1 MIQKKISITPGNMH
15 PPGIKCK
22 RNITLGYQAKNHNSK
37 VLCKSTHDIRVPAH
51 GSPKMQQGIVKQ
63 INPNRKVSQIWQ
75 SWRGTNK
82 ALNPSFQSPIVHEHV
97 NRVRVLRQWSY
108 SSRCRCLN
116 YIQILCTC
124 AAWFLKCVEDS
135 SLVSQSGW
143 GHSGLSIQF
152 QSFK

>member
-1 MIQKKISITPGNMH
+1 MH

-63 INPNRKVSQIWQ
+63 INRNRKVSQIWQ

-108 SSRCRCLN
+108 SSRCCCLN

-152 QSFK
+152 HSFK

>member
-1 MIQKKISITPGNMH
+1 MIQKKISIMPGNMH

-22 RNITLGYQAKNHNSK
+22 RNNAK
-37 VLCKSTHDIRVPAH
+37 VLCKRSITPGYLAA
-51 GSPKMQQGIVKQ
+51 KNK
-63 INPNRKVSQIWQ
+63 INTNRKMSQIWQ

-82 ALNPSFQSPIVHEHV
+82 ALNPSFQSLIIHEHV
-97 NRVRVLRQWSY
+97 NQVRVLRQWSY
-108 SSRCRCLN
+108 SSHCYCLN

-143 GHSGLSIQF
+143 RHSGLSIQF
-152 QSFK
+152 HFFK